1 MARKAQL
8 ISTTGQPEFGYFPDG
23 VETINYLDYD
33 LRSAMDKRLG
43 AFTKHFKFNQFQFI
57 GFSSQNLLIGVAI
70 VDLKW
75 VSNAFVYCYDVQ
87 TQQFEEFSF
96 LQPLARNTRIE
107 TQPGQGKAL
116 FRKGANYLSMDAS
129 SQPGRRLVEVQLK
142 QLQFTAS
149 IDESTGYQPLSICS
163 RAGYQGWVFTQKA
176 TALPCNGQL
185 KWQSRRYDLQ
195 ALNTLACVDWTAGY
209 MRRETFWNWGSLS
222 CFLPDGRRLGFNLAA
237 GVNETGFSENA
248 LWLDGRLIKIAM
260 VDFQFDRY
268 QPGTSWSMVSSDG
281 IIRLQFEPKG
291 LRQEKINAG
300 LIASNFT
307 QHFGRYFGEIHLPDE
322 VIQLEGA
329 WGFSEDH
336 YAKW

>member
-33 LRSAMDKRLG
+33 LRNAMDKRLG
-43 AFTKHFKFNQFQFI
+43 AFAKRFKFNQFQFI
-57 GFSSQNLLIGVAI
+57 GFTSPALLLGVAI

-96 LQPLARNTRIE
+96 IQPLARNTRID
-107 TQPGQGKAL
+107 TQPGQGKAF
-116 FRKGANYLSMDAS
+116 FRKGANYLSIDAS

-142 QLQFTAS
+142 QLRLTAC
-149 IDESTGYQPLSICS
+149 IDENTAYQPLALCT

-176 TALPCNGQL
+176 AALNCSGQL
-185 KWQSRRYDLQ
+185 NWRNRPYDLQ
-195 ALNTLACVDWTAGY
+195 ALKTLACVDWTAGY

-222 CFLPDGRRLGFNLAA
+222 CFLPDGRRLGFNSAA
-237 GVNETGFSENA
+237 GVNETGFTENV
-248 LWLDGRLIKIAM
+248 LWLDGRFIKIDM

-268 QPGTSWSMVSSDG
+268 DPNKAWSMTSNDG
-281 IIRLQFEPKG
+281 IIRLQFEPQG

-307 QHFGRYFGEIHLPDE
+307 QHFGRYYGEVHLPDE
-322 VIQLEGA
+322 VIPLEGA